1 MFNWAER
8 RVSASRAR
16 ARARAA
22 MAVAGML
29 IATGCLAASP
39 AHERDKPVSASVKP
53 AGYYGYGT
61 SATPQQIAG
70 WNIDVRPDGK
80 GLPPGSGSV
89 EKGADIFQTHCA
101 ACHGA
106 FGEGMGRYPKLS
118 GGIGSL
124 KADHPEKTVG
134 SYWPYATTLWD
145 YIHRA
150 MPFYAP
156 QSLTDDQVYA
166 LTAYVLN
173 LSNVVPPDFVA
184 SQKNLASVKM
194 PNRNG
199 FVRPD
204 PRPDTH
210 DTACMKDCKSAADVK
225 IVSTAAGRNL
235 TPRTTGPLDE
245 QQP

>member
-1 MFNWAER
+1 MFNWAEPGVFAL
-8 RVSASRAR
+8 RVRAR
-16 ARARAA
+16 AV
-22 MAVAGML
+22 MTIAGML
-29 IATGCLAASP
+29 VATGCLAASP
-39 AHERDKPVSASVKP
+39 AHETDRLASTSAKS
-53 AGYYGYGT
+53 AGHYGYGT
-61 SATPQQIAG
+61 PATPQQIAG
-70 WNIDVRPDGK
+70 WNIDVRPDGE

-89 EKGADIFQTHCA
+89 EKGGNIFQTHCA

-124 KADHPEKTVG
+124 KADRPEKTVG

-173 LSNVVPPDFVA
+173 LSNIVGPDFVA

-194 PNRNG
+194 PNRDG

-210 DTACMKDCKSAADVK
+210 NTACMKNCEPAAGVK